1 MAVVALTPVSLAN
14 HKSATLVAPGS
25 WTAANTPDGNSIP
38 NGGSTIL
45 GMNNSGA
52 SSRTVVVTIPASAAT
67 DSQAVTGVT
76 HTLAAGEVKYVKL
89 GNPGVYGN
97 PTLVT
102 ASHAEVLLK
111 AFTL

>member
-14 HKSATLVAPGS
+14 HKSATLVAPAS
-25 WTAANTPDGNSIP
+25 WTAANLPDGNTIP
-38 NGGSTIL
+38 NGGATIL

-52 SSRTVVVTIPASAAT
+52 TSRTVVVTIPASAAT

-89 GNPGVYGN
+89 GPPTIYGST
-97 PTLVT
+97 TLVT

-111 AFTL
+111 AFTI

>member
-1 MAVVALTPVSLAN
+1 MAATALSPVSLAN
-14 HKSATLVAPGS
+14 HKTSTVVDPSG
-25 WTAANTPDGNSIP
+25 WTAANATDGNTIP
-38 NGGSTIL
+38 NGGATIL

-52 SSRTVVVTIPASAAT
+52 SSRTVTVTIPASAAT
-67 DSQAVTGVT
+67 DSQAVTALT
-76 HTLAAGEVKYVKL
+76 HTIAAGVVRYVKL
-89 GNPGVYGN
+89 GPPGVYGD

>member
-1 MAVVALTPVSLAN
+1 MATVALTPVSWAN
-14 HKSATLVAPGS
+14 HKSATLVTPGS
-25 WTAANTPDGNSIP
+25 WTAANTPDGNTIP
-38 NGGSTIL
+38 NGGATIL

-52 SSRTVVVTIPASAAT
+52 SSRTVAVTIPASAAT
-67 DSQAVTGVT
+67 DSQTVTALSF
-76 HTLAAGEVKYVKL
+76 TLAAGEVKYVKL
-89 GNPGVYGN
+89 GPPTVYGN